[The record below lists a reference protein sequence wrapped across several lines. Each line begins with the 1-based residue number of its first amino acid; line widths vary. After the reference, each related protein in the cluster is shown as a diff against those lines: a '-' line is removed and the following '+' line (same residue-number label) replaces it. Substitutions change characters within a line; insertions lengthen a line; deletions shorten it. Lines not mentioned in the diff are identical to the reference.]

1 MLLVVVEPLTPVI
14 GVGIK
19 LDNSGPV
26 RRRAIVEPSQAA

>member
-1 MLLVVVEPLTPVI
+1 LLVVVAPLTLVI

-19 LDNSGPV
+19 LDNPGAV